1 MWFTQSKKSLDTAK
15 EGIRRN
21 YEDLFERKY

>member
-1 MWFTQSKKSLDTAK
+1 MWFTESKKSLDTAK

-21 YEDLFERKY
+21 YEDLLERKY